1 MAMDGVVL
9 SVPPS
14 DDVDR
19 ANYCRVGESHMWRK
33 RDEAAKLELSGA
45 DKYAKQIPYARAI
58 PMWGGI
64 GPGGFGLVMFHQWKK
79 VNTEEWTAAVDGGHL
94 AAPCAAAR
102 PDKPDGPWRL
112 LSDNETFLKAGD
124 TRAAHRRARVCL
136 WHIPAQ
142 SPDLNPVEKFWNW
155 VRRKLRAMDLADL
168 HAGRPAVQRMAM
180 KQRVRSLLGT
190 KKAKQVAK
198 KLFESLR
205 KTCAEVVKKKGAAT
219 RG

>member
-1 MAMDGVVL
+1 M
-9 SVPPS
+9 S
-14 DDVDR
+14 
-19 ANYCRVGESHMWRK
+19 AN
-33 RDEAAKLELSGA
+33 
-45 DKYAKQIPYARAI
+45 
-58 PMWGGI
+58 
-64 GPGGFGLVMFHQWKK
+64 
-79 VNTEEWTAAVDGGHL
+79 
-94 AAPCAAAR
+94 
-102 PDKPDGPWRL
+102 
-112 LSDNETFLKAGD
+112 
-124 TRAAHRRARVCL
+124 L

-168 HAGRPAVQRMAM
+168 HAERPAVQRMAM